1 MTTIRHVDEVL
12 EALKLVVKG
21 IGKALG
27 PNCEV
32 VLHDMRKLEHSIIAI
47 ENGHITGRDVGGS
60 STNLGLE
67 AIRKPDEKTDIHSYM
82 SRTKDG
88 KILKSSSIYLRDDQG
103 NPVGAICINYN
114 ITDFVMAANVLN
126 EFIRTQQEVEE
137 TFAGDINDVIE
148 TLLQEAVAKVG
159 KPVPFMQKEDKMK
172 VLEYLDDKGVFMV
185 KRSMERVAMY
195 LDISK
200 FTVYNYLE
208 EIRTLKENNARG
220 IGSRPN

>member
-1 MTTIRHVDEVL
+1 MIIRNVDEVF
-12 EALKLVVKG
+12 EALKLVVKA

-32 VLHDMRKLEHSIIAI
+32 VLHDMRQLEHSIIAI
-47 ENGHITGRDVGGS
+47 ENGHITGRKVGDS

-67 AIRKPDEKTDIHSYM
+67 VIRKPNEEGDIHNYM
-82 SRTKDG
+82 SRSKDG
-88 KILKSSSIYLRDDQG
+88 KILKSSSIYFRDAQG
-103 NPVGAICINYN
+103 NAIGAICINFN
-114 ITDFVMAANVLN
+114 ITDFIMAANVLN
-126 EFIRTQQEVEE
+126 EFIRTDKEVEE

-148 TLLQEAVAKVG
+148 SLIKDAVSKVG

-185 KRSMERVAMY
+185 KRSMDRVAMY

-208 EIRTLKENNARG
+208 EIRTLKENNARSTA
-220 IGSRPN
+220 SRTY